1 MSWINRQIAKI
12 APGYALKREVALRRL
27 ERLESLGN
35 MKSNRR
41 TFDAISKSRM
51 RYDFLT
57 TDASADRA
65 LQNTENLRYH
75 VRRLEYNNGF
85 IAGPIRRIVSNVVGQ
100 GFTLNAMVTEDEYA
114 DWEPFPRINAAIAAR
129 FNYQLEKNWKIW
141 VKQADKRLI
150 LGYWE
155 LVAIAEGALLRD
167 GEVLVI
173 GRESARRDRMIPY
186 CIEVLEI
193 DRLQSPMSEVGNP
206 RIRNGIRFDE
216 EGAPISYFVRKEHP
230 GETYVMGLK
239 ADDFDEIPAF
249 NPDGTRKVHHLFNPV
264 RPEQTR
270 GFSQFAA
277 GLKNMQDLERYEEAE
292 IYARLEDACLTGIVK
307 TTAPEQ
313 FQGGM
318 TVGTVNDEDGEGSS
332 QQLHEFA
339 PGKWNYLAPGEDIT
353 IHNPQRSNQNMDVF
367 TNHLLRGPANAL
379 DIPPEVLSQNWQGMN
394 YSNARTVL
402 LQFYKACRER
412 QAYLVNHLCIPNL
425 ENVTRSLVARG
436 KVQAPGF
443 DRRPDAFLRHGWTLP
458 GWQWVDPLKESS
470 GKEKDVANNF
480 DTITG
485 VCAAQGKDID
495 EVLEV
500 RAKELQRIQKL
511 EAKYGVKFPTPKGT
525 DSQPA
530 QDQSGDEED
539 GDQPARSDIRRVK

>member
-1 MSWINRQIAKI
+1 MSWVGRQIAKI

-27 ERLESLGN
+27 ERLEKLGN
-35 MKSNRR
+35 MKGRR
-41 TFDAISKSRM
+41 TFDAISGSRM

-85 IAGPIRRIVSNVVGQ
+85 VAGPIRRIVSNVVGQ
-100 GFTLNAMVTEDEYA
+100 GFKLNAMVSEDEYPN
-114 DWEPFPRINAAIAAR
+114 WEPFPRINPETAAR
-129 FNYQLEKNWKIW
+129 FNYQLEKHWPIW
-141 VKQADKRLI
+141 MKAADKRLI
-150 LGYWE
+150 LHYWE

-186 CIEVLEI
+186 CLEVLEI

-206 RIRNGIRFDE
+206 RVRNGIRFDE
-216 EGAPISYFVRKEHP
+216 EGAPIAYFIRKEHP

-239 ADDFDEIPAF
+239 AADFDEIPVF
-249 NPDGTRKVHHLFNPV
+249 NANGTRKIMHLFNPV

-277 GLKNMQDLERYEEAE
+277 GLKNMQDLDRYEEAE
-292 IYARLEDACLTGIVK
+292 IYARLEDACLTGIV
-307 TTAPEQ
+307 TTPAPEP
-313 FQGGM
+313 FQNAM
-318 TVGTVNDEDGEGSS
+318 TVGTVNDENEESGSS
-332 QQLHEFA
+332 QQVHEFA
-339 PGKWNYLAPGEDIT
+339 PGKWNYLNPGEDIT
-353 IHNPQRSNQNMDVF
+353 IHNPQRANQNMDIF

-379 DIPPEVLSQNWQGMN
+379 DIPPEILSQNWQGMN

-412 QAYLVNHLCIPNL
+412 QNYLVHHLCVPIL
-425 ENVTRSLVARG
+425 ENVTRALVAYG
-436 KVQAPGF
+436 KVAAPGF
-443 DRRPDAFLRHGWTLP
+443 DRRPDAFLRHAWTLP
-458 GWQWVDPLKESS
+458 GWQWVDPLKEAK
-470 GKEKDVANNF
+470 GKETDVQNNF

-485 VCAAQGKDID
+485 VCAAQGKDVD
-495 EVLEV
+495 EVLET
-500 RAKELQRIQKL
+500 RARELRQIQKL
-511 EAKYGVKFPTPKGT
+511 EEKYGVKFPSPKGGEAP
-525 DSQPA
+525 PA
-530 QDQSGDEED
+530 PADDEDE
-539 GDQPARSDIRRVK
+539 PARGGIRRVK